1 MHLVEKD
8 ENVGEI
14 IEKLVNLLMRDDEQ
28 SRDKI
33 NESQLDDYDDKIEE
47 I

>member
-28 SRDKI
+28 SHDKI
-33 NESQLDDYDDKIEE
+33 NESQVDDYDDKIEE

>member
-33 NESQLDDYDDKIEE
+33 NESQLDDYDDKLEE